1 MVIIVNNCGE
11 DNIEMAQSNG
21 KRIAKNTA
29 FLYARMLFV
38 MLINIFSVRFVLK
51 GLGVVDY
58 GVFNVVAG
66 LVTMFSSLSSVI
78 SSATLRFHS
87 YAIGEGEKDGVSK
100 VFTASFNIYA
110 ALAILVLVVGE
121 IVGVWFINTQAD
133 IPADRMVAAN
143 WLFQFSM
150 VSFVVELM
158 TTPFTSLIFAFERM
172 QVFSIISVTECILNF
187 LLALSLL
194 SISFD
199 SLIYYGLG
207 LVTIKI
213 LHLGAYFILAHHG
226 GGKFHYLR
234 NVEHSLYK
242 RMLTFS
248 GWTLFTSMASIGIS
262 QLVTMVTNVFFGPV
276 VNAARA
282 IAYQVNGAMSS
293 FTNNIIMAIKPPM
306 IKYYAEGNHGAVNNY
321 FQFSNK
327 AIFYGLLLVL
337 LPIFFEMKTV
347 LHLWLDVDDAQTIM
361 FCRLILVYALVLS
374 LNNPI
379 SIIIQ
384 ATGNIRAYSTYVEI
398 PTLLCFPATW
408 VLYALGYPAETAFY
422 VMIIAI
428 TISHVIR
435 LICLKKLFP
444 LFSYREY
451 LMRLVIPGI
460 GVFLV
465 AFITLL
471 LIHRMMPENLFRLL
485 TSFVIGICCV
495 LLLSLLI
502 GFTKSERKVLFS
514 LIKNK

>member
-1 MVIIVNNCGE
+1 MT
-11 DNIEMAQSNG
+11 QSNG

-66 LVTMFSSLSSVI
+66 LVTMFSSLSGVI

-87 YAIGEGEKDGVSK
+87 FAIGEGKNDGVSK

-110 ALAILVLVVGE
+110 ALAILVFVVGE

-133 IPADRMVAAN
+133 IPVGRLVAAN
-143 WLFQFSM
+143 WVFQFSI
-150 VSFVVELM
+150 VSFAIGLM
-158 TTPFTSLIFAFERM
+158 TAPFTSLVFAFERM
-172 QVFSIISVTECILNF
+172 QVFSVISVTECVLKF

-194 SISFD
+194 YVYGD
-199 SLIYYGLG
+199 HLIIYGIG
-207 LVTIKI
+207 LLTIKVV
-213 LHLGAYFILAHHG
+213 HFFAYFILARHG
-226 GGKFHYLR
+226 EGEFHYIK

-242 RMLTFS
+242 QMLSFS
-248 GWTLFTSMASIGIS
+248 GWTLFSSTASIGIS

-282 IAYQVNGAMSS
+282 IAFHVNGAMNS

-306 IKYYAEGNHGAVNNY
+306 IKYYAEGRYDTVNNY

-327 AIFYGLLLVL
+327 AIFYSLLLIL
-337 LPIFFEMKTV
+337 LPIFFEMETV
-347 LHLWLDVDDAQTIM
+347 LRIWLEVDDPQTVM
-361 FCRLILVYALVLS
+361 FCRLILVYALILS

-398 PTLLCFPATW
+398 PTLLCFPVTW
-408 VLYALGYPAETAFY
+408 ALFAVGMPAESAFY
-422 VMIIAI
+422 VMIGAI

-435 LICLKKLFP
+435 LVCLKRLFP
-444 LFSYREY
+444 IFSYQRYVVVFVLPAIAVVVLVSVALY
-451 LMRLVIPGI
+451 LLRNAMAMGFVRLCI
-460 GVFLV
+460 
-465 AFITLL
+465 
-471 LIHRMMPENLFRLL
+471 
-485 TSFVIGICCV
+485 SFVVAVFMVALLCWLFGLSKNEKNI
-495 LLLSLLI
+495 LLSLVK
-502 GFTKSERKVLFS
+502 FRKKIVS
-514 LIKNK
+514 

>member
-1 MVIIVNNCGE
+1 
-11 DNIEMAQSNG
+11 MAQSNG
-21 KRIAKNTA
+21 KRIARNTA
-29 FLYARMLFV
+29 FLYVRMLFV

-143 WLFQFSM
+143 WVFQFSM
-150 VSFVVELM
+150 VSFALGLM
-158 TTPFTSLIFAFERM
+158 TAPYTSLVFAYERM
-172 QVFSIISVTECILNF
+172 QVFSIVSVTECVIKF

-194 SISFD
+194 RIFVD
-199 SLIYYGLG
+199 HLIFYGLG
-207 LVTIKI
+207 LLTIKI
-213 LHLGAYFILAHHG
+213 LHFSAYFILARKG
-226 GGKFHYLR
+226 GGEFHYVKH
-234 NVEHSLYK
+234 VERSLYK
-242 RMLTFS
+242 RMLSFS
-248 GWTLFTSMASIGIS
+248 GWTLFTSTASIGIH

-282 IAYQVNGAMSS
+282 IAFHVNGAMSS

-306 IKYYAEGNHGAVNNY
+306 IKYYAEGNHDAVNNY

-327 AIFYGLLLVL
+327 AIFYSLLLVL
-337 LPIFFEMKTV
+337 LPIFFEMETV
-347 LHLWLDVDDAQTIM
+347 LQLWLDVDDAQTIM
-361 FCRLILVYALVLS
+361 FCRLILVYALVLA

-408 VLYALGYPAETAFY
+408 ALYAMGMHAESAFY
-422 VMIIAI
+422 VMIVAI

-435 LICLKKLFP
+435 LICLKRLFP
-444 LFSYREY
+444 IFSYRRYIFEFIFPALAILLIVSVALY
-451 LMRLVIPGI
+451 LLRMVMTTSMLRLLVSII
-460 GVFLV
+460 VAVALV
-465 AFITLL
+465 AVLC
-471 LIHRMMPENLFRLL
+471 MLF
-485 TSFVIGICCV
+485 G
-495 LLLSLLI
+495 LSK
-502 GFTKSERKVLFS
+502 FEKRTLFS
-514 LIKNK
+514 MVKARK